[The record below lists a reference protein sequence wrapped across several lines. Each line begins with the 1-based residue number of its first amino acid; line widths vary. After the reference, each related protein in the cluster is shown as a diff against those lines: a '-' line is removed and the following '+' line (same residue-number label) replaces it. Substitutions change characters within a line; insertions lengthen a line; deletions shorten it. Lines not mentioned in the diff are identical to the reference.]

1 MGRGC
6 SENYRSGVCVCGGIV
21 WGYDLPSLLLGP
33 LSLYYRLTAPSYFCD
48 RFVLYQACQLDALP
62 MTSVWCSPH
71 SPQIYHQSQVILSML
86 GRLGARC
93 SVHWSTNCTQA
104 PTVNAGSGHTHVAQG
119 LFAVIIAMAKIGPRP
134 LRCPVVGCLID
145 TDLQCQD
152 PVVLLSQMEFR
163 WLECHMSRKRKVR
176 TWSLNAAL
184 SRGPLVACRKK
195 FASAA
200 LLSAR
205 AGGK

>member
-1 MGRGC
+1 MPH
-6 SENYRSGVCVCGGIV
+6 YDTGVVFPPLTPDI
-21 WGYDLPSLLLGP
+21 PSITG
-33 LSLYYRLTAPSYFCD
+33 D
-48 RFVLYQACQLDALP
+48 
-62 MTSVWCSPH
+62 SVN
-71 SPQIYHQSQVILSML
+71 V
-86 GRLGARC
+86 GALGARC
-93 SVHWSTNCTQA
+93 SVHWSTSCTQA

-163 WLECHMSRKRKVR
+163 WLECRMSRKRKVR
-176 TWSLNAAL
+176 TWLLNAAL

-205 AGGK
+205 ACGR